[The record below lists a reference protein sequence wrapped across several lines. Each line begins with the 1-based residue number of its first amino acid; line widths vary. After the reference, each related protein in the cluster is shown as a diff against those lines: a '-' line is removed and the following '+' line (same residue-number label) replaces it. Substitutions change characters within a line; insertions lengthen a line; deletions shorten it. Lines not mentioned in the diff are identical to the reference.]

1 MKRLSAALLL
11 TAGLLT
17 VSSAAYG
24 QYCEDISARAAA
36 GEYSGQLRE
45 ISTQFVHALEQQD
58 STSEA
63 EGADIPGLYSGRLE
77 IFGKFADSVSSQEY
91 SLECSLI
98 DYDLLLKKL
107 ELYTD
112 RYSALKATSEEKARM
127 YLVGECTR
135 QESEKAEKQR
145 SDMYYEIQ
153 SLLFEISSLKSS
165 IEEITGETLRSDF
178 DFDSLYLITDALKLV
193 PEELSVWGVSGS
205 VCAADGAEFPEAE
218 QDVTTEYNAAVKA
231 YYSLGEALRTYVDA
245 AGNYD
250 RIADEFRCGAA
261 TESQLKSSRTA
272 FEDARYEALVRK
284 GEYAKTLMV
293 LDEVSGGKLS
303 GCTVGSGLTAALS
316 ESLPEELRGK
326 GTWLVRRN
334 GDEVRLYVVRLPF
347 DYDPEKDSVEVQVR
361 YSGVPLYSGILG
373 GSLDFR
379 SPAVVHGDSHAV
391 VEFRKNGKSVG
402 SYAIDI
408 YSPFGEFLEGQND

>member
-24 QYCEDISARAAA
+24 QYCEVISAQAAA

-58 STSEA
+58 FTSEA
-63 EGADIPGLYSGRLE
+63 EGADIHGLYSGRLE

-218 QDVTTEYNAAVKA
+218 PDVTC
-231 YYSLGEALRTYVDA
+231 L
-245 AGNYD
+245 
-250 RIADEFRCGAA
+250 
-261 TESQLKSSRTA
+261 
-272 FEDARYEALVRK
+272 
-284 GEYAKTLMV
+284 
-293 LDEVSGGKLS
+293 
-303 GCTVGSGLTAALS
+303 
-316 ESLPEELRGK
+316 
-326 GTWLVRRN
+326 
-334 GDEVRLYVVRLPF
+334 LYT
-347 DYDPEKDSVEVQVR
+347 
-361 YSGVPLYSGILG
+361 
-373 GSLDFR
+373 
-379 SPAVVHGDSHAV
+379 SP
-391 VEFRKNGKSVG
+391 
-402 SYAIDI
+402 
-408 YSPFGEFLEGQND
+408 SPRD

>member
-165 IEEITGETLRSDF
+165 IEEITGGNAPFGFRFRQPLSD
-178 DFDSLYLITDALKLV
+178 YRR
-193 PEELSVWGVSGS
+193 
-205 VCAADGAEFPEAE
+205 AE
-218 QDVTTEYNAAVKA
+218 
-231 YYSLGEALRTYVDA
+231 
-245 AGNYD
+245 
-250 RIADEFRCGAA
+250 
-261 TESQLKSSRTA
+261 
-272 FEDARYEALVRK
+272 
-284 GEYAKTLMV
+284 
-293 LDEVSGGKLS
+293 
-303 GCTVGSGLTAALS
+303 VGSG
-316 ESLPEELRGK
+316 
-326 GTWLVRRN
+326 GTFRLGRFRVCMCSGRR
-334 GDEVRLYVVRLPF
+334 
-347 DYDPEKDSVEVQVR
+347 
-361 YSGVPLYSGILG
+361 
-373 GSLDFR
+373 
-379 SPAVVHGDSHAV
+379 
-391 VEFRKNGKSVG
+391 
-402 SYAIDI
+402 
-408 YSPFGEFLEGQND
+408 

>member
-193 PEELSVWGVSGS
+193 PEELSVWGVSR
-205 VCAADGAEFPEAE
+205 VCM
-218 QDVTTEYNAAVKA
+218 
-231 YYSLGEALRTYVDA
+231 
-245 AGNYD
+245 
-250 RIADEFRCGAA
+250 C
-261 TESQLKSSRTA
+261 
-272 FEDARYEALVRK
+272 
-284 GEYAKTLMV
+284 
-293 LDEVSGGKLS
+293 SG
-303 GCTVGSGLTAALS
+303 
-316 ESLPEELRGK
+316 
-326 GTWLVRRN
+326 RR
-334 GDEVRLYVVRLPF
+334 
-347 DYDPEKDSVEVQVR
+347 
-361 YSGVPLYSGILG
+361 
-373 GSLDFR
+373 
-379 SPAVVHGDSHAV
+379 
-391 VEFRKNGKSVG
+391 
-402 SYAIDI
+402 
-408 YSPFGEFLEGQND
+408 